1 MKRKV
6 WYLGLFFLITCSL
19 LLVSVG
25 CGFSQDFSQTPAYS
39 ALFSDQDSDTQKT
52 LKNLV
57 IKQIEAYNA
66 QDPEAYASAMDWD
79 EQDRTSFCE
88 QFWQTAKNVRTE
100 LSLGALSA
108 VVLDSNT
115 SLAQVGALVQ
125 TRLIRVADGAVID
138 EHYNQV
144 TYTMTS
150 RDGTWYITTIENGA
164 DQYYD

>member
-19 LLVSVG
+19 LLVAVG

-66 QDPEAYASAMDWD
+66 QDPEAYASHSSAEM
-79 EQDRTSFCE
+79 
-88 QFWQTAKNVRTE
+88 K
-100 LSLGALSA
+100 ALSRSR
-108 VVLDSNT
+108 LE
-115 SLAQVGALVQ
+115 AQP
-125 TRLIRVADGAVID
+125 LIRPW
-138 EHYNQV
+138 ELY
-144 TYTMTS
+144 
-150 RDGTWYITTIENGA
+150 
-164 DQYYD
+164 

>member
-19 LLVSVG
+19 LLVAVG

-66 QDPEAYASAMDWD
+66 QDWD